1 VIRKYAITKIKREQE
16 EEEEE
21 EEEETAKPTPYD
33 ASFAP
38 RLKNVRKTAISLHMF
53 TRG

>member
-1 VIRKYAITKIKREQE
+1 MNEIKRE

-21 EEEETAKPTPYD
+21 EEKEESAKPTPYD

-38 RLKNVRKTAISLHMF
+38 RLKKVRKTAISLHMF